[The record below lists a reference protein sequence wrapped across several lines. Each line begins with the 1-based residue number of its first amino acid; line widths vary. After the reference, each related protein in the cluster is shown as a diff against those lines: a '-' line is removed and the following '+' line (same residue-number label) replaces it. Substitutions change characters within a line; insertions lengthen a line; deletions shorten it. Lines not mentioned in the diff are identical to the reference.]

1 MKKYT
6 VELIFKTGLR
16 STFETDT
23 DVRQFKPI
31 PELGA
36 LIVTVPE
43 GHGYHLPNPEECEI
57 IVHENKNN
65 YTGV

>member
-31 PELGA
+31 PELGL
-36 LIVTVPE
+36 LIVSVPE
-43 GHGYHLPNPEECEI
+43 GYGYHITNPEDCEVL
-57 IVHENKNN
+57 VHENIK
-65 YTGV
+65 